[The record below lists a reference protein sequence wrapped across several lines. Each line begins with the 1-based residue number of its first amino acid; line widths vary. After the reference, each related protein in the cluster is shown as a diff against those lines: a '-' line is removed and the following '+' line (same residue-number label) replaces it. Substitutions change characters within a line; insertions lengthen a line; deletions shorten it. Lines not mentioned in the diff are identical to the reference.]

1 MDVIGTVFSG
11 PGTLSSKAT
20 LARGCQE
27 AEGIPATRDLGA
39 RHGGIR
45 SLGSGAGQ

>member
-27 AEGIPATRDLGA
+27 AEGILTTRGLEA
-39 RHGGIR
+39 RNGGIR
-45 SLGSGAGQ
+45 SLGSRVGQ